1 MKGGGAAGP
10 VKVLYVAGLGRSGS
24 TILANTLGQVEGFF
38 SGGELNFIWKHA
50 LIENRLCGCGKPSQE
65 CEFWGPVF
73 DGEFGSQSEALARE
87 MMRLQHAGARTR
99 HIPLMLTEGG
109 RRKIR
114 GRLGQF
120 LANTGRLYKAVQA
133 MSGSRLI
140 VDTSKEPA
148 YGYAL
153 SMVPGVDLRVLHLVR
168 DPRAAAYSWTKKKH
182 QPDSEQREFM
192 HQKTPAQS
200 AVLWDA
206 WNAAIEVLWRQMPT
220 KYLRLRYE
228 DFVADP
234 RRSFEEILK
243 LTGEED
249 AELPLVGERDVKLGI
264 SHTVSG
270 NPNRFDTGTVELR
283 QDRAWQKEMK
293 PRDRA
298 LVTAL
303 TLPLLT
309 RYRYSVR

>member
-1 MKGGGAAGP
+1 MDNSP

-50 LIENRLCGCGKPSQE
+50 LIENRLCGCGRPSRE
-65 CEFWGPVF
+65 CPFWGPVF
-73 DGEFGSQSEALARE
+73 DGEFGGQSEDLARE
-87 MMRLQHAGARTR
+87 MMRLQYSGARTR
-99 HIPLMLTEGG
+99 HIPLMLTDGG
-109 RRKIR
+109 REKIR
-114 GRLGQF
+114 ARLGKF
-120 LANTGRLYKAVQA
+120 LDNTGRLYKAIRSV
-133 MSGSRLI
+133 SGSRVV

-153 SMVPGVDLRVLHLVR
+153 GMVPGIDLRVLHLVR
-168 DPRAAAYSWTKKKH
+168 DPRAAAYSWAKKKP
-182 QPDSEQREFM
+182 QPDSADREFM

-206 WNAAIEVLWRQMPT
+206 WNAAIEALWRESPE

-228 DFVADP
+228 DFIADP
-234 RRSFEEILK
+234 RASFEAMLK
-243 LTGEED
+243 LVGEEG
-249 AELPLVGERDVKLGI
+249 AELPLVGEREVKLGI

-270 NPNRFDTGTVELR
+270 NPNRFDTGAVELK
-283 QDRAWQKEMK
+283 QDQAWTEKMS
-293 PRDRA
+293 PRDQK

-303 TLPLLT
+303 TVPLLK
-309 RYRYSVR
+309 RYHYPLA